1 MQGCKFTITTAV
13 DGEENTVVKKGNIDF
28 LENSVVLQY
37 AEESANVCITLQKGE
52 ATVVRQGDYSLSLAL
67 KQGKQTEGNIGLDGA
82 DGRIA
87 IQTHNVKYA
96 KERNV
101 FKLSLRYDLIF
112 SQEEK
117 QKMQLKLRASLKE

>member
-13 DGEENTVVKKGNIDF
+13 DGEENTVVKQGNIDF
-28 LENSVVLQY
+28 LENAVILQY

-52 ATVVRQGDYSLSLAL
+52 ATIARQGDYSLCLAL
-67 KQGKQTEGNIGLDGA
+67 KQGKQTEGSIGLGGA
-82 DGRIA
+82 DGKIA
-87 IQTHNVKYA
+87 IQTHNVKFV

-101 FKLSLRYDLIF
+101 FRLSLRYDLIF

-117 QKMQLKLRASLKE
+117 QKMQLNLRALLKE